1 VFSLFFIPSGS
12 CDHHTAH
19 GKVLAGL
26 CVYDSYK
33 RNFAMTTLNLGNL
46 ATFRLVIQ
54 RGSFSAAADIL
65 GLSQPAVSL
74 QVRQLEQFLR
84 TRLVERTGRGIKAT
98 AAGLALLEHGNRIEQ
113 VVEEAI
119 RSVSEFSHEISG
131 TITLGT
137 GATACIHLL
146 PPLLQ
151 QLREEHPL
159 LRVGVTTGNTLDVV
173 RAVEENRLDI
183 GLVTLPA
190 SGRALEVMPLLDE
203 EFVLIISQVQ
213 DEQIAH
219 FTPQI
224 LHALPLIA
232 FESGSGTRDLI
243 DGWFNIC
250 DLEVC
255 PVMQLGSIEAIKRM
269 VRAGLGYSIVPL
281 MAVDNVAD
289 REGLSVRSLNPVLHR
304 QLGIVMRQDKIL
316 SKGISEVIRLLR
328 EKTNG

>member
-1 VFSLFFIPSGS
+1 
-12 CDHHTAH
+12 
-19 GKVLAGL
+19 
-26 CVYDSYK
+26 
-33 RNFAMTTLNLGNL
+33 MTTLNLGNL

-146 PPLLQ
+146 PPLLR

-159 LRVGVTTGNTLDVV
+159 LSVGVTTGNTLDVV

-203 EFVLIISQVQ
+203 EFVLIISQAQ
-213 DEQIAH
+213 DEEIAQ
-219 FTPQI
+219 FSPQI

-243 DGWFNIC
+243 DDWFNTC

-269 VRAGLGYSIVPL
+269 VRAGLGYSIVPR
-281 MAVDNVAD
+281 MAVENVAD
-289 REGLSVRSLNPVLHR
+289 REGLSVRSLNPVLHC

-328 EKTNG
+328 EKVNG

>member
-1 VFSLFFIPSGS
+1 
-12 CDHHTAH
+12 
-19 GKVLAGL
+19 
-26 CVYDSYK
+26 
-33 RNFAMTTLNLGNL
+33 MTTLNLGNL

-113 VVEEAI
+113 VVEEAV

-190 SGRALEVMPLLDE
+190 SGRALEVMPILDE

-243 DGWFNIC
+243 DGWFNTC

-269 VRAGLGYSIVPL
+269 VRAGLGYSIVPR
-281 MAVDNVAD
+281 MAVENVAD